1 MTKSIETKLN
11 ATFFFA
17 IYKLLIGGHQ
27 KRRIGMSERG
37 FHGDTFSDG
46 FGGFQTMRKRQWDP
60 ELGAVYQD
68 LFPYGF
74 GVNKVNTGFLE
85 RALAL

>member
-1 MTKSIETKLN
+1 
-11 ATFFFA
+11 
-17 IYKLLIGGHQ
+17 
-27 KRRIGMSERG
+27 MSERG

-74 GVNKVNTGFLE
+74 GVNKVNTRVFSKGSGTLFT
-85 RALAL
+85 